1 MFSLFAFSGICNR
14 RAGIGKLLPGAI
26 AVLAGCVTRAWS
38 ALASA
43 AASDG
48 VRCPNG
54 YDTHYDAARK
64 TMRCERSTPVYRPT
78 VCDPAAPEHVLYR
91 ASKGR
96 DFCVRPTDGALPAS
110 VLPDNDARRRPAVCV
125 GDDSEGLK
133 WQLNIDASPNERDR
147 CRAARVDWI
156 YPSQQ

>member
-1 MFSLFAFSGICNR
+1 MFSLFTFSGICSR
-14 RAGIGKLLPGAI
+14 RAGVCKLLPGAV
-26 AVLAGCVTRAWS
+26 AVLAGCVTLAWS

>member
-1 MFSLFAFSGICNR
+1 MFSLFAFSGICNW
-14 RAGIGKLLPGAI
+14 RAGVGKLLPGAI
-26 AVLAGCVTRAWS
+26 AVLAGCVTLAWS

-133 WQLNIDASPNERDR
+133 WQLDIDASPNERDR

>member
-1 MFSLFAFSGICNR
+1 MFLLFTISRVCGRMAS
-14 RAGIGKLLPGAI
+14 AGRLLPGAL
-26 AVLAGCVTRAWS
+26 AVLAGCLTLAWP
-38 ALASA
+38 AFARA

-96 DFCVRPTDGALPAS
+96 DFCVRPTDGGLATG

-133 WQLNIDASPNERDR
+133 WQLDIDAGPNERDR
-147 CRAARVDWI
+147 CRASRVDWI

>member
-1 MFSLFAFSGICNR
+1 MFSLLAFSGICNR

-26 AVLAGCVTRAWS
+26 AVLAGCVTLAWS

>member
-14 RAGIGKLLPGAI
+14 RAGVGKLLPGAI
-26 AVLAGCVTRAWS
+26 AVLAGCVTLAWS

-133 WQLNIDASPNERDR
+133 WQLDIDASPNERDR
-147 CRAARVDWI
+147 
-156 YPSQQ
+156 

>member
-1 MFSLFAFSGICNR
+1 MFSLLAFSGICNR

-26 AVLAGCVTRAWS
+26 AAFAGCVTLAWS

-133 WQLNIDASPNERDR
+133 WQLDIDASPNERDR

>member
-14 RAGIGKLLPGAI
+14 RAGVGKPLSGAI
-26 AVLAGCVTRAWS
+26 AVLAGCVTLAWS

-133 WQLNIDASPNERDR
+133 WQLDIGASPNERDR

>member
-1 MFSLFAFSGICNR
+1 MSLLFTRG
-14 RAGIGKLLPGAI
+14 
-26 AVLAGCVTRAWS
+26 AGCSRFAGVGNPLQG
-38 ALASA
+38 ALALAVACLALTSSAPVAA

-78 VCDPAAPEHVLYR
+78 VCDPAATEHVLYR
-91 ASKGR
+91 ATRGR
-96 DFCVRPTDGALPAS
+96 DFCVRPTDSGLSASALA
-110 VLPDNDARRRPAVCV
+110 DNDSRRRPAVCV
-125 GDDSEGLK
+125 GDDNEGLK
-133 WQLNIDASPNERDR
+133 WQLDIDAGPADRDR
-147 CRAARVDWI
+147 CRASRVEWI